1 MILGIGTS
9 LVVDV
14 PLIKQ
19 FETVVSKDKKT
30 VLIICKN

>member
-19 FETVVSKDKKT
+19 FEAVVSKDKKT